1 MTSAGVERALRASLL
16 LAAALAAATAAAEVV
31 RVDAE
36 AAAARAARA
45 SDLAIAAAAGGEQA
59 RSALASADA
68 AVWPTVAV
76 SAGVTQRSAVPEFL
90 ARVNGP
96 LQPPI
101 VLYPNIETAYT
112 ASVRARQVLYAGG
125 AVGGARAAGRFGVDA
140 SDATARQVAADLAL
154 SGRLAY
160 WEAVRAE
167 ASLAAAAAAEER
179 ALRLLTDAQ
188 ALLDAGMAVKA
199 DVLAA
204 QARVASA
211 HVAVVRAQTRRLTAR
226 SRLRSLLHLAPE
238 DSLALA
244 ERTVAALPDDPAPLT
259 DLQAEAAA
267 ARPEL
272 VAAAAQLGVLAE
284 RERLAAAPSRPEVAL
299 EAAWEYSRPN
309 VRYFPLA
316 DEWNDSWSVGVAAG
330 WTLFDGGRCR
340 ADTRAA
346 EAERRAAAARRDELA
361 RAVAL
366 EVEVARQELAS
377 ALATVDAAD
386 AARSAADERERAGR
400 ERLAAGMAPM
410 VEVLDAQSELAAAEQ
425 QQIDARAAA
434 WIAAAHLG
442 RAVGR

>member
-1 MTSAGVERALRASLL
+1 MTAVAAG
-16 LAAALAAATAAAEVV
+16 AAAEVV

-36 AAAARAARA
+36 GAAARAARV
-45 SDLAIAAAAGGEQA
+45 SDLAAAAAAGGEQA
-59 RSALASADA
+59 RASLASADA
-68 AVWPTVAV
+68 AALPSLAV

-90 ARVNGP
+90 ARVEGP

-112 ASVRARQVLYAGG
+112 ASVRSRQVLYAGG
-125 AVGGARAAGRFGVDA
+125 AVDGARAAGRFGVDA

-154 SGRLAY
+154 AGRLAY

-167 ASLAAAAAAEER
+167 ASLDAAAAAEER
-179 ALRLLTDAQ
+179 ALRLLTDTQ

-226 SRLRSLLHLAPE
+226 SRLRSLLHVQADDSIELA
-238 DSLALA
+238 DRLAL
-244 ERTVAALPDDPAPLT
+244 TLPDPPAPLA
-259 DLQAEAAA
+259 DLQAAALAGRPALAAA
-267 ARPEL
+267 T
-272 VAAAAQLGVLAE
+272 AQLGALAE
-284 RERLAAAPSRPEVAL
+284 RERLAAAPARPEVAL

-309 VRYFPLA
+309 IRYFPLS
-316 DEWNDSWSVGVAAG
+316 DEWNDSWSVGVVAG
-330 WTLFDGGRCR
+330 WTLFDGGRSR

-346 EAERRAAAARRDELA
+346 EAERRAAAEQRDELA

-366 EVEVARQELAS
+366 DVEVTRQELAS

-386 AARSAADERERAGR
+386 AARSAADERERASR

-410 VEVLDAQSELAAAEQ
+410 VEVLDAQTELAAAEQ
-425 QQIDARAAA
+425 QQIDTRATA
-434 WIAAAHLG
+434 WIAAAYLG